1 MYCVLLFYI
10 LRSVQSVLYV
20 VGLFIF
26 FVCTDVPGIIL
37 NVCTV
42 ATQNEQTRRHS
53 QTANGQ

>member
-42 ATQNEQTRRHS
+42 AATQNEQTREV
-53 QTANGQ
+53 